1 MCVFVLWL
9 SSRAKMASVR
19 LVLLLLTFGVH
30 CCDADDVDGNARG
43 VRLSRQVASEVLR
56 RHRRYNGNPFEEMRA
71 GNLERECREETCDF
85 EEAREIFEDDTK
97 TMEFWAGYVD
107 GDQCK
112 PPPCQNGGVC
122 QDGVNSYACWCD
134 ASFTGKNCEIEVSK
148 QCEVNNGGCSHFCA
162 MKSNGVHCSC
172 ALGYKLAADLAT
184 CEATGEFSC
193 GAGSAPT
200 PRSSNRTSGINLDDD
215 VNLDEWLD
223 YEYEDKPAQANASD
237 ASRVRRGA
245 DDPPSPPPP
254 SWRSFFPTLPTVTA
268 KENSDQ
274 RIVGGNEAK
283 PGDFPWQA
291 ALITHKAR
299 LTQTIAEPFCGGSLI
314 SDLWVITA
322 AHCVIQARM
331 ERHTFFV
338 RLGEHDV
345 SQPEGPER
353 DHDVAEE
360 VVHKLYKFE
369 KSRFNH
375 DVALLKLAVA
385 VEMSPQRRPVCLGPK
400 AFTESLLK
408 ETDTSVVSG
417 WGRVRDGGLQS
428 TTLRRLDV
436 PLVDRGVCK
445 DSSESR
451 ITPFMFCA
459 GFRDRK
465 EDACQGDSGGP
476 HVTRH
481 RGVWFLTGIIS
492 WGEGCAAAGKYG
504 VYTRISRYY
513 AWISNTTGVHTYS

>member
-1 MCVFVLWL
+1 
-9 SSRAKMASVR
+9 MAAVH
-19 LVLLLLTFGVH
+19 LVLLLLTFGVRAG
-30 CCDADDVDGNARG
+30 DADDVDANARG
-43 VRLSRQVASEVLR
+43 VRLSRLSRRAASDVLR

-71 GNLERECREETCDF
+71 GNLERECQEETCDF
-85 EEAREIFEDDTK
+85 EEAREIFEDETK

-122 QDGVNSYACWCD
+122 KDGVNSYVCWCD
-134 ASFTGKNCEIEVSK
+134 TRFTGKNCEIEVSK
-148 QCEVNNGGCSHFCA
+148 QCLVNNGGCSHFCT
-162 MKSNGVHCSC
+162 MKSNGIHCSC

-184 CEATGEFSC
+184 CEVTGEFSC
-193 GAGSAPT
+193 GAASGPT
-200 PRSSNRTSGINLDDD
+200 PRSSNRTDGIHLHDD
-215 VNLDEWLD
+215 VIQDEWLD
-223 YEYEDKPAQANASD
+223 YEYGDKPQQSGNTSE

-245 DDPPSPPPP
+245 GDLPPSQP
-254 SWRSFFPTLPTVTA
+254 SWRSFFPTLPTITA
-268 KENSDQ
+268 EENSDQ
-274 RIVGGNEAK
+274 RIVGGYEAK
-283 PGDFPWQA
+283 ARDFPWQA
-291 ALITHKAR
+291 ALISHKAR

-322 AHCVIQARM
+322 AHCIVQARM
-331 ERHTFFV
+331 DGQTFFV

-345 SQPEGPER
+345 AEHEGPER
-353 DHDVAEE
+353 DHEVAQEL
-360 VVHKLYKFE
+360 VHKLYKFE

-385 VEMSPQRRPVCLGPK
+385 VEMSAQRRPVCLGPR
-400 AFTESLLK
+400 AFTESLLR
-408 ETDTSVVSG
+408 EAATSVVSG

-445 DSSESR
+445 DSSEHR
-451 ITPFMFCA
+451 ITSFMFCA

-481 RGVWFLTGIIS
+481 HGVWFLTGIIS
-492 WGEGCAAAGKYG
+492 WGEGCAEVGKYG

-513 AWISNTTGVHTYS
+513 GWISNTTGVRTYS